1 MTAAPL
7 RALQPCDAPA
17 LLALNNAHATELS
30 LLDAV
35 GLTALLR
42 RAWHARVVAPAD
54 GLLIALDQ
62 DAAYANANFAWLAER
77 FARFV
82 YVDRIVIAA
91 HARRCGLAMQL
102 YGDLIRKARTAAHL
116 RLVCEVNIEP
126 PNPTSL
132 AMHEQLGFVP
142 IGEALLAS
150 GKQVRYLEKRL

>member
-1 MTAAPL
+1 MTAASL

-30 LLDAV
+30 LLDAD

-42 RAWHARVVAPAD
+42 GAWHARVVAPAD

-91 HARRCGLAMQL
+91 HARRRGLAMQL
-102 YGDLIRKARTAAHL
+102 YGDLIRRARAAAHL

-126 PNPTSL
+126 PNPASL
-132 AMHEQLGFVP
+132 ALHEQLGFVP
-142 IGEALLAS
+142 IGEAVLTS

>member
-30 LLDAV
+30 LLDAD

-91 HARRCGLAMQL
+91 HARRRGLAMQL
-102 YGDLIRKARTAAHL
+102 YGDLIRKACAAAHL

-126 PNPTSL
+126 PNPASL
-132 AMHEQLGFVP
+132 ALHEQLGFVP
-142 IGEALLAS
+142 IGEAVLAS

>member
-30 LLDAV
+30 LLDAD

-42 RAWHARVVAPAD
+42 RAWHARVIAPAD

-91 HARRCGLAMQL
+91 HARRRGLAMQL

-126 PNPTSL
+126 PNPASL
-132 AMHEQLGFVP
+132 ALHEQLGFVP
-142 IGEALLAS
+142 IGEAVLAS

>member
-30 LLDAV
+30 LLDAD

-42 RAWHARVVAPAD
+42 RAWHARVIAPAD

-91 HARRCGLAMQL
+91 HARRRGLAMQL
-102 YGDLIRKARTAAHL
+102 YGDLIRKSRAAAHL

-126 PNPTSL
+126 PNPASL
-132 AMHEQLGFVP
+132 ALHEQLGFVP

>member
-7 RALQPCDAPA
+7 RAIQPCDAPA

-30 LLDAV
+30 LLDAD

-91 HARRCGLAMQL
+91 HARRRGLAMQL
-102 YGDLIRKARTAAHL
+102 YGDLIRRARAAAHL
-116 RLVCEVNIEP
+116 RVVCEVNIEP
-126 PNPTSL
+126 PNPASL
-132 AMHEQLGFVP
+132 ALHEQLGFVP
-142 IGEALLAS
+142 IGETVLAS